1 MDTSRER
8 IHAPHHVIDAEL
20 AAIIARGAANGI
32 SALIEVD
39 DDGALFLSDFARDR
53 ADPASRGQGAVMLRE
68 VCALADRLGL
78 VFETSHMTDEP
89 GLSTYYG
96 RFGLVPD
103 GEPGL
108 VTNLRRMPATVN
120 AA

>member
-8 IHAPHHVIDAEL
+8 PETPHHVIDAEL
-20 AAIIARGAANGI
+20 SAIIDRGAANGV
-32 SALIEVD
+32 SALIEID
-39 DDGALFLSDFARDR
+39 DDGSLFLSDFARNRD
-53 ADPASRGQGAVMLRE
+53 DPASRGQGAVMLRE

-78 VFETSHMTDEP
+78 VFETSHMTNEP

-108 VTNLRRMPATVN
+108 ITNLRRMPAPQK